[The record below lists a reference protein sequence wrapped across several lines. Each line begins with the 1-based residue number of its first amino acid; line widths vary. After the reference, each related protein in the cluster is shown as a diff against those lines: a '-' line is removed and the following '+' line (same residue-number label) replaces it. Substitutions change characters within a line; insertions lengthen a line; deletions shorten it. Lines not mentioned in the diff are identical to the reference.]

1 MPGLARVFDPVIV
14 GSRRWPAKQ
23 VIRSRPSS
31 EASRPRRR
39 RAAASARAMALVS
52 TRLEG
57 VEEVRETKI
66 VVGDAVLPR
75 KSHAHIDE
83 AGHPGFQPPTTAA
96 RRRVQ
101 TRPTASAVLGGASG
115 IRHIPNRV
123 TPWPPLAAGCR
134 ASYAYAAEVR
144 DNSRASMWYAPC
156 PLRSLLATCSM
167 AWTYRIS
174 HMRSRSDRRWVRDSA
189 ACPAARVGGHNG
201 SISDIPD
208 AAVHGI
214 RTDWP
219 GRSTQPSAD

>member
-83 AGHPGFQPPTTAA
+83 AAHPGFQPPTHAA

-101 TRPTASAVLGGASG
+101 TRPTASAVLGGAVRYTPHPEPGNLMATLGRGLPRIVCVRLGSARQFSG
-115 IRHIPNRV
+115 LNVVRPL
-123 TPWPPLAAGCR
+123 PPSG
-134 ASYAYAAEVR
+134 
-144 DNSRASMWYAPC
+144 P
-156 PLRSLLATCSM
+156 
-167 AWTYRIS
+167 
-174 HMRSRSDRRWVRDSA
+174 
-189 ACPAARVGGHNG
+189 
-201 SISDIPD
+201 
-208 AAVHGI
+208 
-214 RTDWP
+214 
-219 GRSTQPSAD
+219 